1 MEHFKDLAQAA
12 HGRLARPRE
21 VKGALFFGWIFLAN
35 LWSPQILHISD
46 AETMQFGGYD
56 IHIGSETLIIVTLP
70 GME

>member
-1 MEHFKDLAQAA
+1 MCTL
-12 HGRLARPRE
+12 RE
-21 VKGALFFGWIFLAN
+21 VEE
-35 LWSPQILHISD
+35 SPPPPPQILHISD